1 MKKSVQRFRQIV
13 KVLAFYGFGYI
24 VDSKLNNS
32 KNSPENL
39 RKAFEELGPTFI
51 KIGQILSTRPD
62 LVSPE
67 YIKELSKLQDKAPEE
82 SFENI
87 QKTFKKEF
95 NKSTSDL
102 FSHFNEKPLAC
113 ASIAQA
119 HEATLKDGRNV
130 IVKVQRHGI
139 EEKMKLD
146 LSILYKI
153 ASLTKA
159 KFSDALIDPKEAIE
173 ELMTS
178 TELEL
183 DFKNE
188 AKNIELFKKL
198 NKDVAFV
205 TCPYILKNLSSQH
218 IITMEKINGFKI
230 TDTKA
235 LKHDGYDMD
244 DLGKKLALSFFK
256 QVFQDGFF
264 HGDPHPGNILVRD
277 TKICY
282 IDFGIMGHLNKS
294 LKSALNDIIIAIS
307 YQNINKL
314 ISVIMSIGI
323 KTGYVDR
330 NELYEDIDY
339 IFASYL
345 STSLEN
351 IKISELIQE
360 VFECSKKNN
369 VRMPKDL
376 IILVRA
382 FVIIEGVIA
391 KISPDISFLDVAIP
405 FVKEQNKGEIF
416 KDFNMYE
423 MLFNSYMFLKTSSK
437 VPKKFIDLSDSIMRG
452 RAKFQLNLTN
462 LETPI
467 NELSKMINRLI
478 LGIIISSMIISSS
491 LILHSNV
498 GPKIYNISIIGITGY
513 LIAALMGFW
522 LLISIIRSHKM

>member
-1 MKKSVQRFRQIV
+1 
-13 KVLAFYGFGYI
+13 
-24 VDSKLNNS
+24 
-32 KNSPENL
+32 
-39 RKAFEELGPTFI
+39 
-51 KIGQILSTRPD
+51 
-62 LVSPE
+62 
-67 YIKELSKLQDKAPEE
+67 
-82 SFENI
+82 
-87 QKTFKKEF
+87 
-95 NKSTSDL
+95 
-102 FSHFNEKPLAC
+102 
-113 ASIAQA
+113 
-119 HEATLKDGRNV
+119 
-130 IVKVQRHGI
+130 
-139 EEKMKLD
+139 
-146 LSILYKI
+146 
-153 ASLTKA
+153 
-159 KFSDALIDPKEAIE
+159 
-173 ELMTS
+173 
-178 TELEL
+178 
-183 DFKNE
+183 
-188 AKNIELFKKL
+188 
-198 NKDVAFV
+198 
-205 TCPYILKNLSSQH
+205 
-218 IITMEKINGFKI
+218 MEKINGFKI
-230 TDTKA
+230 TDIKA
-235 LKHDGYDMD
+235 LKHAGYDMD
-244 DLGKKLALSFFK
+244 DLGKKLTLSFFK

-314 ISVIMSIGI
+314 ISVIMAIGI

-330 NELYEDIDY
+330 NQLYEDIDY

-360 VFECSKKNN
+360 IFECSKRNN

-405 FVKEQNKGEIF
+405 FVKAQNQNEIF

-423 MLFNSYMFLKTSSK
+423 VLFNSYMFLKTSSK
-437 VPKKFIDLSDSIMRG
+437 VPKKIIDLSDSIMRG

-467 NELSKMINRLI
+467 TELSKMINRLI
-478 LGIIISSMIISSS
+478 LGIIISSMILSSS
-491 LILHSNV
+491 VILHSNV